1 MSEGEKPLEGLL
13 DHVDAA
19 VGENGEQADLKAI
32 VESFGDRA
40 FGPVLTLCGL
50 FLITPLGAIPGV
62 PIALG
67 LIIISFAIQLLL
79 GRDHPW
85 MPRFIE
91 KVIVKRAKVKKTK
104 QVVRPVLRKVDGV
117 VRPRLA
123 WATGKPARYMAALI
137 SIILAITL
145 FPLGAVPFGVA
156 IPGAIICILGLG
168 ILARDGII
176 MIIGFTLT
184 GGASVLIYS
193 LIMGTLQ

>member
-13 DHVDAA
+13 DHVDKA
-19 VGENGEQADLKAI
+19 VDGDQADLKSI
-32 VESFGDRA
+32 IESFGDRA

-67 LIIISFAIQLLL
+67 LIIISFAVQLLL

-85 MPRFIE
+85 MPKFVE
-91 KVIVKRAKVKKTK
+91 KVIVKRTKIKKTK
-104 QVVRPVLRKVDGV
+104 KVAKPVLQKVDGV

-123 WATGKPARYMAALI
+123 WATGKPSRYAAAFI

-156 IPGAIICILGLG
+156 IPGVIICILGLG
-168 ILARDGII
+168 VLARDGII
-176 MIIGFTLT
+176 MIIGFSLT
-184 GGASVLIYS
+184 GAASVLIYS
-193 LIMGTLQ
+193 LIMSSLQ